1 MEVTSSIN
9 WNDFSQITHRV
20 IMANEYDNVCK
31 DTGCPRIGSRPFSS
45 QNRGQEENTG
55 LIETPRDCRR
65 VK

>member
-1 MEVTSSIN
+1 
-9 WNDFSQITHRV
+9 
-20 IMANEYDNVCK
+20 MANEYDNVCK

-65 VK
+65 VKWIF